1 MPGRVS
7 RQYICHRGDFFV
19 MIGTAPEIA
28 KETGITTKYVYYLA
42 SATRIKKRKHLG
54 RNGGYIIQPY
64 EEDEYET
71 AEY

>member
-1 MPGRVS
+1 MPGRVT
-7 RQYICHRGDFFV
+7 RQYICYKGDFFV

-28 KETGITTKYVYYLA
+28 KATGITAKYVYYLA

-64 EEDEYET
+64 EEDEYEA

>member
-1 MPGRVS
+1 MPGRVT
-7 RQYICHRGDFFV
+7 RQYICYRGDFFV

-28 KETGITTKYVYYLA
+28 KETGITTEYVYYLA

-64 EEDEYET
+64 EEDEYEA